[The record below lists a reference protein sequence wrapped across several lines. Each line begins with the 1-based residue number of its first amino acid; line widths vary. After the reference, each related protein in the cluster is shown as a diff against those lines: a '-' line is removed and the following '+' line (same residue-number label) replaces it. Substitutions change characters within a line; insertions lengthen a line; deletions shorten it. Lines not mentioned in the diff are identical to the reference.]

1 MDDRGFESINV
12 IPFIDIMLVLLTI
25 VLITSTFI
33 VTGAIEIRLP
43 KASATP
49 QPTLNGIILEIT
61 VSGEMS
67 LNLAPLSLP
76 DLEQRLLLY
85 PKQTPV
91 LIRADAEL
99 PLQGFVTV
107 MDKVKSLGFNQL
119 TLQTKAL

>member
-33 VTGAIEIRLP
+33 VTGAIEIKLP

-49 QPTLNGIILEIT
+49 QPMRDGIVLEIA
-61 VSGEMS
+61 VSGEMTF
-67 LNLAPLSLP
+67 NHAPLTMA
-76 DLEQRLLLY
+76 DLEECLVPY

-99 PLQGFVTV
+99 PLQGFVTL
-107 MDKVKSLGFNQL
+107 MDKVKTLGFKQL